1 MKVESGVP
9 QGRVLGTLV
18 YLFLLNIND
27 IGDRVNGNLGLFADD
42 SVLYGVV
49 DNNQDA

>member
-1 MKVESGVP
+1 MKVESGVS

-18 YLFLLNIND
+18 ND
-27 IGDRVNGNLGLFADD
+27 IGDRVNGNLRLFADD

-49 DNNQDA
+49 DNIQDA